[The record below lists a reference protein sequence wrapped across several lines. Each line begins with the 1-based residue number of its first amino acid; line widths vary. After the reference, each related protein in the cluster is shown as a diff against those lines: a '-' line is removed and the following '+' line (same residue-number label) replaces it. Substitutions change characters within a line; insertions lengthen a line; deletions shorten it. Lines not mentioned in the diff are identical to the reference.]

1 MLKKLWS
8 DEQGTV
14 AFEYLLVGTLV
25 ALSLVVG
32 LNAVGRALNSELIE
46 LAGAIVNL
54 DQSYS
59 YTNVS
64 TCSAFVNSSF
74 ATDPTGNP
82 TSGNTTATGG
92 SVGVDFCSGAQTP

>member
-1 MLKKLWS
+1 MMKKLWN

-32 LNAVGRALNSELIE
+32 LNAVGRALNSELVE

-59 YTNVS
+59 YTNIS
-64 TCSAFVNSSF
+64 TCSAFVNSSSS
-74 ATDPTGNP
+74 TDARGTITTG
-82 TSGNTTATGG
+82 STTATGG
-92 SVGVDFCSGAQTP
+92 AVTVSFCP